1 MGLRIDQN
9 ACDTFWQAYCASL
22 PSEHAH
28 RLRLSR
34 PEAFGFCAEH
44 PELVEELAQLVVSG
58 RKRATTSLAIEHTI
72 LGEELPKPGDLSIV
86 VGRDGSPS
94 ALIELTHVEN
104 VPFDKVD
111 AEYAA
116 IEGEGD
122 ATLETWR
129 RDHIWYFTELSKR
142 LGVEFD
148 GTTPVVCQIF
158 QMVWPAMHSPTS

>member
-1 MGLRIDQN
+1 MGLQIDQN
-9 ACDTFWQAYCASL
+9 ACDTFWQAYRASL
-22 PSEHAH
+22 PAGHAH
-28 RLRLSR
+28 ALMQSR
-34 PEAFGFCAEH
+34 PGAFGFCEEH
-44 PELVEELAQLVVSG
+44 PDLVEELAQLVVAG
-58 RKRATTSLAIEHTI
+58 RKRATTALVIEHTM

-86 VGRDGSPS
+86 VGRDGTPS

-129 RDHIWYFTELSKR
+129 RDHIWYFSELSKR
-142 LGVEFD
+142 LGVDFD
-148 GTTPVVCQIF
+148 GETLVVCQIF
-158 QMVWPAMHSPTS
+158 RMVWPVSV